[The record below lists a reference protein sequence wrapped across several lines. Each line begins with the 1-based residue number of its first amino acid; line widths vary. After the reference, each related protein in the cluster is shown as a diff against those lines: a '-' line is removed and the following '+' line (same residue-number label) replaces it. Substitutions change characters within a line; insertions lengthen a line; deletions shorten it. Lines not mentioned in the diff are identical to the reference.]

1 MLNNDGFI
9 GGSLLTFEQQAALR
23 RAKNAKTDTAASK
36 AKRKNTVK
44 QDIAQRISEA
54 TTEAQETDAD

>member
-23 RAKNAKTDTAASK
+23 KAKNAKTYAITNK
-36 AKRKNTVK
+36 TKRKNTVK
-44 QDIAQRISEA
+44 PDVETRIFEA
-54 TTEAQETDAD
+54 AAEAQETAAN